1 MNSCIKQQLL
11 GCELSF
17 IQELDCLV
25 APHISIKQTLF
36 LLIIKLLVQSLHFVG
51 TCIHLLPCAQAE
63 MAEFTDTF
71 QVRIG
76 QVGNSKPTNPR
87 LPTSSG
93 ILRQLCMESST
104 PSTSNKTSVALPF
117 GSLAALCFNY
127 GTPKV
132 SIQFLCLKGPDFELG
147 ELETY
152 LGVAKNRGTPK
163 SSILVWFSII
173 NTPIFGNTHLRHT
186 KAISTGLLPQTAAC
200 EGIDD
205 HVTL

>member
-25 APHISIKQTLF
+25 APHTSIKQSPF
-36 LLIIKLLVQSLHFVG
+36 LVIIKLLIQSLHFVG

-71 QVRIG
+71 QVRID
-76 QVGNSKPTNPR
+76 QVGKSKPTNPR

-117 GSLAALCFNY
+117 GSLTALCFNND
-127 GTPKV
+127 TPKV
-132 SIQFLCLKGPDFELG
+132 SIQFLCLKGPDFALG

-152 LGVAKNRGTPK
+152 LGVAKNRGIHFNRVFHYKP
-163 SSILVWFSII
+163 SILGGFPTIFGL
-173 NTPIFGNTHLRHT
+173 TPI
-186 KAISTGLLPQTAAC
+186 
-200 EGIDD
+200 
-205 HVTL
+205 